1 MTSVQSS
8 TRLPCGNRVL
18 DLAHTHVMGILNVT
32 PDSFSDGGRFAR
44 LEEALRHAQAMV
56 QAGATLIDVG
66 GESTRPGARAV
77 TAQEELERVAPVVE
91 LINRELDVI
100 ISVDTSTPLVMT
112 ESARLGAGLIN
123 DVRSLR
129 REGALQAAA
138 ASGLPV
144 CLMHMLGEPGDM
156 QNDPQYRD
164 LLGEVSAF
172 LANRMMVCAAAG
184 IEPERIILDP
194 GFGFAKTL
202 QHNLSLFKHM
212 EALHAL
218 GQSLLVGVSRKS
230 MIGQVLNKPVTD
242 RLSGSLAL
250 AALAVTKG
258 ARILRVHDVA
268 ETVDVV
274 RMIAAVESADQE

>member
-8 TRLPCGNRVL
+8 TRVPCGNRVL

-32 PDSFSDGGRFAR
+32 PDSFSDGGRFAP
-44 LEEALRHAQAMV
+44 LDAALRHAEAMV
-56 QAGATLIDVG
+56 LAGATLIDVG
-66 GESTRPGARAV
+66 GESTRPGAPVVSPQA
-77 TAQEELERVAPVVE
+77 ELDRVAPVVE
-91 LINRELDVI
+91 RIARELDVI
-100 ISVDTSTPLVMT
+100 ISVDTSAPMVMT
-112 ESARLGAGLIN
+112 EVARLGAGLIN

-138 ASGLPV
+138 ATGLPV

-156 QNDPQYRD
+156 QDNPRYED
-164 LLGEVSAF
+164 LVGEVSAF
-172 LANRMMVCAAAG
+172 LADSMARCAAAG
-184 IEPERIILDP
+184 IGPERIVLDP

-218 GQSLLVGVSRKS
+218 GRPLLVGVSRKS
-230 MIGQVLNKPVTD
+230 MVGQTLNRPVAE
-242 RLSGSLAL
+242 RLYGSLAL
-250 AALAVTKG
+250 AALAMTKG

-274 RMIAAVESADQE
+274 RMIAAVDSAD

>member
-1 MTSVQSS
+1 MTSVQSL

-32 PDSFSDGGRFAR
+32 PDSFSDGGRFAQQDA
-44 LEEALRHAQAMV
+44 ALRHAQAMV
-56 QAGATLIDVG
+56 LAGATLIDVG
-66 GESTRPGARAV
+66 GESTRPGARVV
-77 TAQEELERVAPVVE
+77 TPQEEVDRVAPVVE
-91 LINRELDVI
+91 RISRELDVI
-100 ISVDTSTPLVMT
+100 ISVDTSAPIVMT
-112 ESARLGAGLIN
+112 EVARLGAGLIN

-138 ASGLPV
+138 ATGLPI

-156 QNDPQYRD
+156 QDNPQYGD
-164 LLGEVSAF
+164 LVGEVSAF
-172 LANRMMVCAAAG
+172 LVDRMDQCAAAG
-184 IEPERIILDP
+184 ISPERIVLDP

-202 QHNLSLFKHM
+202 QHNLSLFKHID
-212 EALHAL
+212 ALHRL
-218 GQSLLVGVSRKS
+218 GRPLLVGVSRKT
-230 MIGQVLNKPVTD
+230 MIGQTLGRPVNE
-242 RLSGSLAL
+242 RLYGGLAL

-274 RMIAAVESADQE
+274 RMIAAVESAD